1 MNTTHTFVEHLKD
14 WGVSRY
20 YYVAGSLVPD
30 VPKAVRSFE
39 IESQN

>member
-1 MNTTHTFVEHLKD
+1 MNTAHTFVEYLKD
-14 WGVSRY
+14 FGVSRF

-39 IESQN
+39 I